1 MAPKRKAA
9 AVEQWWAVV
18 DGDGAL
24 VSVGTVLAD
33 PLPDGLAAV
42 KVDGPGDGRPWD
54 PQAQAWGD
62 APAPPEPPA
71 PDPVAAAFAAIGAI
85 AAQDGPSLDEKLAAI
100 VGVLAQNAPPTDQ
113 ETA

>member
-1 MAPKRKAA
+1 MPAKRKAA
-9 AVEQWWAVV
+9 AVQWWAVV

-33 PLPDGLAAV
+33 PLPDGLTAV
-42 KVDGPGDGRPWD
+42 EVAGPGDGRPWD

-62 APAPPEPPA
+62 APAPPAPPA
-71 PDPVAAAFAAIGAI
+71 PDPVQAAFAAIGAI

-100 VGVLAQNAPPTDQ
+100 VAVLAQNAPPTDQ
-113 ETA
+113 ESA